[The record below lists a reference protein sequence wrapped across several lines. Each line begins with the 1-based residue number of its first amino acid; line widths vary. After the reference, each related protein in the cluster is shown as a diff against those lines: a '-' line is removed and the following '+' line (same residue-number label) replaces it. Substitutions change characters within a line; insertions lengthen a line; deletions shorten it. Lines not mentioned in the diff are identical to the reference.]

1 MVRKE
6 LRRKGEL
13 GDVDKI
19 KSNIMMRSDR
29 LAEHS
34 VKCTDLIMKY
44 SINVMRDGMT
54 IFVHSSS
61 RTVLKVLQQAAER
74 GIRIQVIT
82 TEC

>member
-54 IFVHSSS
+54 ILVHSSS